1 MSSCCRRLLA
11 QKRKQNRKDALRR
24 QKLGQR
30 RKAMH
35 AERKAKI
42 AVLQVRKLLSGQ
54 QRLCCCGWCY
64 HNPELQVKSAVSR
77 RRGHLL

>member
-1 MSSCCRRLLA
+1 MPSLCRRLLA
-11 QKRKQNRKDALRR
+11 QKRKQDRKDALRR

-42 AVLQVRKLLSGQ
+42 AVLQVCRLPFKASEAALLWVPCPQ
-54 QRLCCCGWCY
+54 AD
-64 HNPELQVKSAVSR
+64 HSR
-77 RRGHLL
+77 AAT

>member
-1 MSSCCRRLLA
+1 MPSCRRRLLA
-11 QKRKQNRKDALRR
+11 QKRKQDRKDALRR

-42 AVLQVRKLLSGQ
+42 AVLQVRPSLYEASEAAFFGVPLPAS
-54 QRLCCCGWCY
+54 
-64 HNPELQVKSAVSR
+64 
-77 RRGHLL
+77 